1 MQPLI
6 LVTEQSKDYELLDS
20 GSGAKLERFG
30 GIVVARPDPEALWQP
45 ADESLWKNADAT
57 YVRKGNSGSWK
68 FSPTTPAA
76 KRATPPPTG
85 GEEIPF
91 PDWKIEMNG
100 FIFSLKPTAF
110 KHVGIFPEQS
120 LQWKWIEE
128 TIQSATRETPVKV
141 LNLFGYTGGA
151 TMASLRSG
159 AEVVHVDASK
169 VAVSWAKEN
178 AELSL
183 LGDKPVRWILDDA
196 FAFIKR
202 ELRRGNKYD
211 AIIMDPPAFG
221 RGPKGEEWVIEKQF
235 AEFMEDCMK
244 LLSENPLFFLV
255 NGYSAGY
262 SPVAYRN
269 TLLPLVEKYGGK
281 LEHGE
286 LAIQESTHSTSSG
299 QATKRLLPAG
309 IFARWRK

>member
-30 GIVVARPDPEALWQP
+30 EVVIARPDPEALWMP
-45 ADESLWKNADAT
+45 HNTELWKKADAT

-68 FSPTTPAA
+68 VA
-76 KRATPPPTG
+76 K
-85 GEEIPF
+85 EIPE
-91 PDWKIEMNG
+91 DWKIEMNG

-128 TIQSATRETPVKV
+128 TLQNEKRKAPVKV

-151 TMASLRSG
+151 TQASLRAG